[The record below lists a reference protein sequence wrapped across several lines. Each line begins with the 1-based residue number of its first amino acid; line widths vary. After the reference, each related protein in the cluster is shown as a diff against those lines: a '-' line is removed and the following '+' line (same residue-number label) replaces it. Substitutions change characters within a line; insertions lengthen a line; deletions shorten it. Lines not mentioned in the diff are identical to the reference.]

1 MSDLL
6 NAGTAQEQLAKC
18 DAVKPE
24 ERKLWESQD
33 VVTGALPH
41 ALSEAFQT
49 VEHDFLQTNKVRA
62 LVSPCSI
69 SAHGLWAYWKTCLLL
84 DICICE
90 LSL

>member
-1 MSDLL
+1 MIVHVKLANFTGARGEEGFSCPNVSDLLL

-49 VEHDFLQTNKVRA
+49 VEHDFLQTNKVGA
-62 LVSPCSI
+62 LVSPR
-69 SAHGLWAYWKTCLLL
+69 
-84 DICICE
+84 
-90 LSL
+90 SL

>member
-49 VEHDFLQTNKVRA
+49 VEHDFLQTNKVGHWSHQALFQRMNCGLTGRRA
-62 LVSPCSI
+62 S
-69 SAHGLWAYWKTCLLL
+69 
-84 DICICE
+84 
-90 LSL
+90 